1 MSNFEFLQLLYSDY
15 REIIPCLIVALIIVV
30 ILMNRLCSSFLNPA
44 VFSIFTASIGLCVVV
59 FLYVSGNTS
68 AHLFGHVIITSLI
81 FWSLLWFFFPKKA
94 MRSKVKIKGEF
105 AIRSSL
111 FKVVLFLYILLN
123 SVTYM
128 RLGVPLFN
136 EDSRLTTYT
145 DSGLGVF
152 ERVFP
157 VLRAYIL
164 FYVFWR
170 FDTKKITW
178 KGLLVLLAPIIVVGV
193 LSGSRSSFI
202 EIIFAFWGYKTLFA
216 NNEPKLWNYR
226 LLVVPFLVISVITF
240 SLQNSSNYTQGLVS
254 LGERVVASGDWYWQ
268 TMPNDLWRELSV
280 KTPVKDNLL
289 GFLGPLRIIRPSECD
304 EGIGFQISHLANG
317 GDRVTGPVPLFPMS
331 GLIYF
336 GGIGGIV
343 FTIIQA
349 LILISLSRLFYKKS
363 DSLIVSTLCY
373 VGYKNSLAFLT
384 SIDIASGFLFDAVF
398 DIFFFMFIV
407 GILAAVSAVS
417 KVKHEPEIICSDSS
431 IQC

>member
-1 MSNFEFLQLLYSDY
+1 MSNFEFLQLFYSDY
-15 REIIPCLIVALIIVV
+15 GEIIPCLIVALIIVV

-59 FLYVSGNTS
+59 FLYITGNTS
-68 AHLFGHVIITSLI
+68 AYLFYHVIFTSLI
-81 FWSLLWFFFPKKA
+81 FWSLLWFFFPKRTR
-94 MRSKVKIKGEF
+94 RSNVTIKGEM
-105 AIRSSL
+105 AIRPSL
-111 FKVVLFLYILLN
+111 FRVVYILYILLN
-123 SVTYM
+123 VITYI
-128 RLGVPLFN
+128 RLGIPLFN

-164 FYVFWR
+164 FYIFWR
-170 FDTKKITW
+170 FDTRRINW
-178 KGLLVLLAPIIVVGV
+178 KGLLFLLAPIIVIGV
-193 LSGSRSSFI
+193 LGGSRSSFI

-226 LLVVPFLVISVITF
+226 LLIVPFLVISVITF
-240 SLQNSSNYTQGLVS
+240 SLQNSSNYTQGLIS
-254 LGERVVASGDWYWQ
+254 LGERAIASGDWYWQ
-268 TMPNDLWRELSV
+268 TMPDNLWRDLSV

-289 GFLGPLRIIRPSECD
+289 GFLGPLRIISPSECD

-317 GDRVTGPVPLFPMS
+317 SDTMTGPVPLFTMS

-336 GGIGGIV
+336 GELGGYI
-343 FTIIQA
+343 FTILQA
-349 LILISLSRLFYKKS
+349 IILISLCRLFFKRS

-398 DIFFFMFIV
+398 DIIFFMFIV
-407 GILAAVSAVS
+407 GALIAVSS
-417 KVKHEPEIICSDSS
+417 INRKYESQNISSNSS
-431 IQC
+431 I